1 MATSWKTI
9 FATEDAIANVREAV
23 EELATVVLD
32 GVRRGGCSDNPYWE
46 MSDIVDKMEITLAA
60 LSSALDDKML
70 EMQREDEE
78 RDAEIEREE
87 QQYRA

>member
-32 GVRRGGCSDNPYWE
+32 GVRRGGLNDNPYWE
-46 MSDIVDKMEITLAA
+46 MSDMVDKMEITLAA
-60 LSSALDDKML
+60 LSNALDDKML
-70 EMQREDEE
+70 AMQREDEE